1 MQFEDV
7 MTFLEIVNSGSISK
21 AAETLYIGQGT
32 ASQRLGRLEDE
43 LGISLLWRQP
53 GMRQVVL
60 TPDGE
65 NFISIARQWVA
76 LQQQAEELRHANIT
90 RQLRIAATEM
100 YNRYHFSKVY
110 PEYLKNNL
118 NVSLYLQT
126 EHSTEV
132 HQMIERQQ
140 IDIGIVGT
148 LHKSPNIISSPFFSE
163 RFTLL
168 CHRDN
173 PYFEKKNLNL
183 LDINREIYAIW
194 SNEYEL
200 WHQRYFPVDIHRVT
214 IGTSGMLEDF
224 ISEKGSWS
232 IVTEFIADYLCKR
245 NPDLVS
251 MPFPEGFIQPR
262 TTYLL
267 YYRYSKPWIH
277 DLAQEFISKASYT
290 LAEYPSIT
298 LLNTNQFDN

>member
-32 ASQRLGRLEDE
+32 TSQRLGRLEDE

-76 LQQQAEELRHANIT
+76 LQQQAEELRYANIT

-140 IDIGIVGT
+140 IDIGIVAMS
-148 LHKSPNIISSPFFSE
+148 LS
-163 RFTLL
+163 
-168 CHRDN
+168 
-173 PYFEKKNLNL
+173 
-183 LDINREIYAIW
+183 
-194 SNEYEL
+194 
-200 WHQRYFPVDIHRVT
+200 
-214 IGTSGMLEDF
+214 
-224 ISEKGSWS
+224 
-232 IVTEFIADYLCKR
+232 
-245 NPDLVS
+245 
-251 MPFPEGFIQPR
+251 
-262 TTYLL
+262 
-267 YYRYSKPWIH
+267 
-277 DLAQEFISKASYT
+277 
-290 LAEYPSIT
+290 
-298 LLNTNQFDN
+298 